1 MKPDGHMIRF
11 TWGHK
16 GEVEEA
22 DMTQGS
28 KTLLTT
34 MATGSRTF
42 PDPSCTHRNKSTET
56 QEDEIAETRGRRKY

>member
-11 TWGHK
+11 TWGQK

-28 KTLLTT
+28 KTLWTT

-42 PDPSCTHRNKSTET
+42 PDPSCTH
-56 QEDEIAETRGRRKY
+56 